1 MRLAYTDRHRALMR
15 APEMPAEFDG
25 PDAMDLGVLAVAS
38 PYACYLERDGNG
50 TLHWDFRDLEN
61 HDVHDGLYSLGC
73 RVIFDL
79 KNRKLTATAIECEL
93 GRITPKDE
101 EWLLAKQ
108 IALASASNQISLVQ
122 HFNHVHLACGGPL
135 AIATRNELDHDHPLC
150 RLIWPHVYGTQNSNY
165 LVTRLQLVK
174 GGAFET
180 MFSFTHRGL
189 WKLYTDT
196 YNDYRASA
204 IVPVLDWQDRGLE
217 GLDIESPAQDN
228 LVELYDVMHA
238 HALRYVMAYYDSDD
252 ALASDAQ
259 VVAWVKTLNST
270 IPNGVERVLG
280 GRLTRAGIARLIGGA
295 IHMASVQHEALGA
308 YLWDY
313 QLWLDRN
320 PVQVR
325 KDGQRMPLDVL
336 QKVLNGNFNLNVN
349 RAVLMQ
355 DFSYM
360 AVDDKGIALFWQ
372 FEQELRM
379 LELKL
384 KAKPHATWRVL
395 PSRLDANIN
404 A

>member
-1 MRLAYTDRHRALMR
+1 
-15 APEMPAEFDG
+15 
-25 PDAMDLGVLAVAS
+25 
-38 PYACYLERDGNG
+38 
-50 TLHWDFRDLEN
+50 
-61 HDVHDGLYSLGC
+61 
-73 RVIFDL
+73 
-79 KNRKLTATAIECEL
+79 
-93 GRITPKDE
+93 
-101 EWLLAKQ
+101 
-108 IALASASNQISLVQ
+108 
-122 HFNHVHLACGGPL
+122 
-135 AIATRNELDHDHPLC
+135 
-150 RLIWPHVYGTQNSNY
+150 
-165 LVTRLQLVK
+165 
-174 GGAFET
+174 
-180 MFSFTHRGL
+180 
-189 WKLYTDT
+189 
-196 YNDYRASA
+196 
-204 IVPVLDWQDRGLE
+204 
-217 GLDIESPAQDN
+217 
-228 LVELYDVMHA
+228 MHA

-372 FEQELRM
+372 FERELRT